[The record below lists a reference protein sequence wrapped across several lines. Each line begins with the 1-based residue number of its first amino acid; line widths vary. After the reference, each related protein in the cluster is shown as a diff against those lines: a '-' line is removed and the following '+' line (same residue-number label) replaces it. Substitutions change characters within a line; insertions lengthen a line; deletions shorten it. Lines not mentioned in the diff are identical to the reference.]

1 MSSLVLKVNISS
13 VEQIRRSLRAK
24 LKGMARFRMQ
34 GGMKSVTDIDA
45 SLSQSLFYVHL
56 HIQQTYFSHNLLHR
70 RKKTHYSP
78 PATQFKPAPIVVKT
92 LFTRFSANAVAN
104 NIYRR
109 N

>member
-45 SLSQSLFYVHL
+45 SL
-56 HIQQTYFSHNLLHR
+56 
-70 RKKTHYSP
+70 
-78 PATQFKPAPIVVKT
+78 
-92 LFTRFSANAVAN
+92 
-104 NIYRR
+104 
-109 N
+109 